1 MTGKGALDNIAIK
14 FDEYGYEPTNL
25 GIEPNQHFSEIF
37 RYEMEIINKDL
48 DRLEKLEN
56 VLLKFARY
64 ELAMYV
70 DTDGKYHIC
79 DYETYVKTTQSKMKL
94 TEQEFNELVEML

>member
-14 FDEYGYEPTNL
+14 FDEYGYEPTGWGAELNR
-25 GIEPNQHFSEIF
+25 HFADIF
-37 RYEMEIINKDL
+37 EVEMEIIQKDL

-64 ELAMYV
+64 ELAMFV